1 MHKLRGQTLKEDC
14 IAARLVI
21 GTDFFGSVTKGYI
34 TSVFVI
40 EFLGYSL
47 QIFDA

>member
-21 GTDFFGSVTKGYI
+21 GTDFFGSVTEGYI
-34 TSVFVI
+34 TSVFAL
-40 EFLGYSL
+40 EF
-47 QIFDA
+47 FDFKIQVF